1 MERNYKIYDK
11 EILAIVRCLEAQR
24 HFLEGMTVKFEI
36 WTDHKNLEYFMK
48 AQKLNHRQARQTLYL
63 SRFDFILKHVPG
75 SRIGKAD
82 SLSRK
87 PDWKVEVERDNKNE
101 MLVKPEWLEVR
112 RIEKMEIII
121 EGVDLLEEIRQS
133 KIKDDEVVKAVEEM
147 K

>member
-1 MERNYKIYDK
+1 M
-11 EILAIVRCLEAQR
+11 
-24 HFLEGMTVKFEI
+24 
-36 WTDHKNLEYFMK
+36 
-48 AQKLNHRQARQTLYL
+48 YL

-121 EGVDLLEEIRQS
+121 EGVDLLEEIR
-133 KIKDDEVVKAVEEM
+133 
-147 K
+147 